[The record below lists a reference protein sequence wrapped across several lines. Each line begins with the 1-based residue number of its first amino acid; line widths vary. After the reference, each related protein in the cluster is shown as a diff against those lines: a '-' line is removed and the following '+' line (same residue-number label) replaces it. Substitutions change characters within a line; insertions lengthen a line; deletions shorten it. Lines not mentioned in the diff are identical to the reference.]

1 MHQPEPEQSEF
12 VKQAV
17 LNSDFLGIAII
28 DSHTGEIHRANNEY
42 CCILGRKPDEI
53 IGFRWMEFTPEEDRL
68 ADIEVIRTA
77 CDRNTKISGHTKR
90 YIKPDGSVSYVKLSV
105 EPLPTKNERQS
116 YLAIVKDETDLV
128 RMTEERKDYI
138 LESSHVQEAFFPA
151 MAILSEFRDRET
163 GEHIL
168 RTRKYVRLMLDNLP
182 DRELFS
188 EKAKNLITNS
198 AMLHDIG
205 KVGIPDNILLKKG
218 RLTPEETITMQSHTI
233 LGSNTIN
240 RIEHLLANETMFMFA
255 REIAEHHH
263 ERWDGTGYPHQL
275 RGEEI
280 PLTARIMT
288 IADVYDALRSER
300 PYKAPYSHEIAVR
313 IIASGAGSQ
322 FDSALVNVFLELAPE
337 FERISKLKKDTLEDD
352 APKKQ

>member
-1 MHQPEPEQSEF
+1 M
-12 VKQAV
+12 
-17 LNSDFLGIAII
+17 D
-28 DSHTGEIHRANNEY
+28 
-42 CCILGRKPDEI
+42 
-53 IGFRWMEFTPEEDRL
+53 FTPEEDRQS
-68 ADIEVIRTA
+68 DIEVIRA
-77 CDRNTKISGHTKR
+77 AHASNTKISGHTKR
-90 YIKPDGSVSYVKLSV
+90 YIKPDGRISYVRLSV
-105 EPLPTKNERQS
+105 EPLPAENDRQT
-116 YLAIVKDETDLV
+116 YLSMVKEETDLV
-128 RMTEERKDYI
+128 RIKEERRDCI
-138 LESSHVQEAFFPA
+138 LESNHVQESFFPA

-163 GEHIL
+163 GEHIF
-168 RTRKYVRLMLDNLP
+168 RTRKYVRIMLDNLP
-182 DRELFS
+182 SGGIFS
-188 EKAKNLITNS
+188 EKAKCLITNS

-263 ERWDGTGYPHQL
+263 ERWDGTGYPHRL

-280 PLTARIMT
+280 PLSARIMT

-322 FDSALVNVFLELAPE
+322 FDSALVDTFLKLAPE
-337 FERISKLKKDTLEDD
+337 FERISKMKTDTLESAAAKD
-352 APKKQ
+352 